1 MAATEKR
8 LPRDTFTRKLRRMCE
23 RLDSCS
29 TQELSFKHWYFD
41 RMESATCTV
50 ISLWVVGSYAR
61 GALECG
67 DLDVVVNINVKGSEP
82 TQRLMMRAFF
92 GAPAYVRC
100 YSGTPEKNSSGIAL
114 PNAVSIWT
122 GPGCDWRKAI
132 ASISSDPSAGRA
144 KRPIDAIPFRTEQ
157 LGTYVDRME
166 EVLRLRRKGL
176 IEWSFIPF
184 DEKLLAPI
192 EPGGF
197 LESEAHVERFI
208 EHELA
213 GRGILRLLHPLT
225 KLMRKLEPGGS
236 WHSAHGARTKIWCG
250 GTLLYLGK
258 PGLPIHRLDG
268 NAKLQQIGL
277 APHLSSRGPNGL
289 WLIRRGRNHADMIAL
304 AEVRA
309 FYLAS
314 GGWPSIIHWNHF
326 EDGRRHAGKVLEL
339 FRTYE
344 KAIEGAKQWR
354 KLATM
359 EGEVEEFDPNEV
371 RGADLL
377 YLTSLCDVIEV
388 GRTEIAVSHTG
399 RLLTGQDEISTIA
412 DIAALLSNAPKRTSA

>member
-1 MAATEKR
+1 MATTEKR
-8 LPRDTFTRKLRRMCE
+8 LPRDTFTKKLQRMCE
-23 RLDSCS
+23 RLDAGS
-29 TQELSFKHWYFD
+29 THALSFKHWYFD
-41 RMESATCTV
+41 RTESATCTATH
-50 ISLWVVGSYAR
+50 LWVVGSYAR

-67 DLDVVVNINVKGSEP
+67 DLDVVVNIDIQGSEP
-82 TQRLMMRAFF
+82 TQRLMMRTFF

-132 ASISSDPSAGRA
+132 ASISPDPSAGRA

-166 EVLRLRRKGL
+166 EVLKLRRKGL

-197 LESEAHVERFI
+197 LESEARVERFL

-250 GTLLYLGK
+250 GTLLYLGN

-277 APHLSSRGPNGL
+277 VPHICARGPNGM

-304 AEVRA
+304 AGVRA
-309 FYLAS
+309 FYLTS
-314 GGWPSIIHWNHF
+314 GGSPSIIHWNHF

-344 KAIEGAKQWR
+344 KAIAGAKQWR
-354 KLATM
+354 KLAAM
-359 EGEVEEFDPNEV
+359 EGEVKDFDANEV

-377 YLTSLCDVIEV
+377 FLTSLCDVIEV
-388 GRTEIAVSHTG
+388 GRTEIAVTHAG
-399 RLLTGQDEISTIA
+399 RLLTGQGEASTIA
-412 DIAALLSNAPKRTSA
+412 DVATLLSTHNK